1 MRPIIP
7 LPDLPLLPREN
18 LLDMNFLALQLDTL
32 GPAEMIGLARLFQRT
47 SRQIIDV
54 MDAAAAAGDRSAVK
68 AQAHRLRSAA
78 GALCLVDVARQAAR
92 IEADAP
98 LASQTHLQA
107 RIALLREAR
116 GMGLRALGR
125 AARTI
130 VFPQAESIATPKR

>member
-1 MRPIIP
+1 
-7 LPDLPLLPREN
+7 LPDLPLVPHEN

-54 MDAAAAAGDRSAVK
+54 MEAAAAAGDRSAVK

-78 GALCLVDVARQAAR
+78 GALCLVDVARQASR

-98 LASQTHLQA
+98 LASQIHLQA
-107 RIALLREAR
+107 RITLLREAR

-130 VFPQAESIATPKR
+130 AAAQPESPSPPLSPNR